1 MQVGD
6 LITLMYEGEP
16 LDSTGKAVGIVT
28 CIDPEG
34 FVDNEEVEVWWISH
48 FAGYSNHSTWNL
60 EVLSESR

>member
-34 FVDNEEVEVWWISH
+34 IGDNEEVEV
-48 FAGYSNHSTWNL
+48 
-60 EVLSESR
+60 